1 MGTLT
6 LSKQFAGRHGG
17 PIRDQS
23 RRAPLHQTPP
33 APTRA
38 RRVPL
43 ARVHFFPTFMLP
55 WQCERAERLHRFC
68 KSIERRRAAGVSV
81 RKAVTYFAWF
91 WKDRPYRTA
100 PHIKA
105 HFSGP
110 TLVSLYYRWRRNG
123 KSPACFAL
131 HYADRL
137 APVTLEQMRR
147 FLGACGKAG
156 TESLSQATTL
166 AGLGRAAACRIR
178 TRLPRPL
185 VRQIK
190 GNFKERRQAK
200 LKARAAVKHFRWQ
213 MRVQKAAESARSR
226 KLKRLA
232 DSFVARR
239 GVSGVDSTSRRA
251 KAPIQ
256 ATGAIFKRVLQ
267 GVGKRVARGVGNDAL
282 AGRLPTAFG
291 EKE

>member
-1 MGTLT
+1 MGTMNND
-6 LSKQFAGRHGG
+6 FAARQSTHD
-17 PIRDQS
+17 RDLAS
-23 RRAPLHQTPP
+23 
-33 APTRA
+33 
-38 RRVPL
+38 RVPL
-43 ARVHFFPTFMLP
+43 VQMSAAPAREEVVPTSRAHFFPTFMWP
-55 WQCERAERLHRFC
+55 WQRERTERLHRFC

-105 HFSGP
+105 RFSGT
-110 TLVSLYYRWRRNG
+110 TLVILYYRWRRNG
-123 KSPACFAL
+123 KSPACFVL
-131 HYADRL
+131 RYSDRM
-137 APVTLEQMRR
+137 APVTREQMRR